1 MHDKHCSIISRIC
14 GNHSCCSDLY
24 SSDRRIYDEFI
35 GSYFLH
41 HTIGNRYSLR
51 LKKKVNEWVVLLS
64 YYKIW
69 DQPTKNISVKIRKNQ
84 VLSITFWQKQMPN
97 FKPDR
102 IFSIIYEINLSLL
115 RYVSRINFE
124 KLLKVIIG
132 SNTCVSTIRLHRKL
146 FHGGKSSYCNIN
158 IR

>member
-1 MHDKHCSIISRIC
+1 M
-14 GNHSCCSDLY
+14 G
-24 SSDRRIYDEFI
+24 
-35 GSYFLH
+35 GSA
-41 HTIGNRYSLR
+41 IKNMG
-51 LKKKVNEWVVLLS
+51 
-64 YYKIW
+64 
-69 DQPTKNISVKIRKNQ
+69 PTSKEYSVKIRKNQ

-146 FHGGKSSYCNIN
+146 FHGGNPLTAIL
-158 IR
+158 I